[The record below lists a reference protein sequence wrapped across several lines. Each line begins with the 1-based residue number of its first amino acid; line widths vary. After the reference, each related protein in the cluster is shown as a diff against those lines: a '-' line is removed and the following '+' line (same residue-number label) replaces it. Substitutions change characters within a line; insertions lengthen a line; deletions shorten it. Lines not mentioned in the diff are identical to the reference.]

1 MSEKKNNTDKGNK
14 YLTQYETADKNLTSL
29 LSEIKMLT
37 DNPKGKMSK
46 QTYKNKVYNMR
57 LKWNK
62 LLGHQ
67 TEDKTKPKFD
77 LDYLVKDLES
87 QKAEAEKVLGSFYKL
102 DRGTNLGR
110 FLAQTGLGIS
120 GPTGGDI
127 NFTNTN
133 IPQKLPIYSSEGGM
147 NYSKNPDYID
157 RFNPKGEAAFKINK
171 NPPATDK
178 WNRDY
183 DHPHFGIN
191 PNRVI
196 LSTNGAKV
204 DKSTLTISNGQ

>member
-1 MSEKKNNTDKGNK
+1 MSEKKKNEGNP

-29 LSEIKMLT
+29 LSEIKVLT

-46 QTYKNKVYNMR
+46 QVYKNKVYDMQ

-62 LLGHQ
+62 ILGHQ
-67 TEDKTKPKFD
+67 TEGKTKPKFD

-87 QKAEAEKVLGSFYKL
+87 QKAEAEKILGSFYKL
-102 DRGTNLGR
+102 DHGSNIGR
-110 FLAQTGLGIS
+110 YYANAGLGIS
-120 GPTGGDI
+120 GGGYPVWGA
-127 NFTNTN
+127 TEV
-133 IPQKLPIYSSEGGM
+133 PSKMPVYSSEGGI
-147 NYSKNPDYID
+147 NYSKNPYYID

-178 WNRDY
+178 WGRDY
-183 DHPHFGIN
+183 DNPNYGIN
-191 PNRVI
+191 PNRLI
-196 LSTNGAKV
+196 LSTNGDNTKV